1 LLLETLKS
9 FQNDYRLKK
18 NFHSKSGPKKKD
30 FKFSFVQAIIKLKS
44 THSNGN
50 TCLRICIKLSGEV
63 IEFLLIGHIIEKDPI
78 FLV

>member
-1 LLLETLKS
+1 M
-9 FQNDYRLKK
+9 
-18 NFHSKSGPKKKD
+18 
-30 FKFSFVQAIIKLKS
+30 QAIIKLKS